1 MTNLEKI
8 TNRLNL
14 ETVESLKKMIKLLM
28 NDFRDGADIVFDIA
42 YEALRNKTDE
52 QDFIE
57 FNNII
62 YLYN

>member
-14 ETVESLKKMIKLLM
+14 ETAESLKKMIKLLM
-28 NDFRDGADIVFDIA
+28 NDFRDGADIVFDSA

-52 QDFIE
+52 QDFIQ

-62 YLYN
+62 YLYH

>member
-14 ETVESLKKMIKLLM
+14 ETAESLKKMIKLLM
-28 NDFRDGADIVFDIA
+28 SDFRDGADIVFDIA
-42 YEALRNKTDE
+42 YVALRNKTDE

-62 YLYN
+62 YLYY

>member
-14 ETVESLKKMIKLLM
+14 ETAESLKKMIKLLM

-52 QDFIE
+52 QDFIQ

-62 YLYN
+62 YLYH

>member
-14 ETVESLKKMIKLLM
+14 ETPESLKKMIKSLM

-42 YEALRNKTDE
+42 CETLRNKIDE

-57 FNNII
+57 FNKSIDI
-62 YLYN
+62 

>member
-14 ETVESLKKMIKLLM
+14 ETAESLKKMIKLLM

-52 QDFIE
+52 QDFIQ

-62 YLYN
+62 YLYY

>member
-14 ETVESLKKMIKLLM
+14 ETAESLKKMIKLLM
-28 NDFRDGADIVFDIA
+28 NDFRDGANIVFDIA

-62 YLYN
+62 YLYY

>member
-14 ETVESLKKMIKLLM
+14 ETAESLKKMIKLLM

-42 YEALRNKTDE
+42 NEALRNKTDE

>member
-52 QDFIE
+52 QDFIQ

-62 YLYN
+62 YLYY

>member
-1 MTNLEKI
+1 MEKLKAFKELLI
-8 TNRLNL
+8 ISYKILNL
-14 ETVESLKKMIKLLM
+14 LKLLM

-52 QDFIE
+52 QDFIQ

-62 YLYN
+62 YLYH

>member
-14 ETVESLKKMIKLLM
+14 ETAESLKKMIKLLM

-62 YLYN
+62 YLYY

>member
-14 ETVESLKKMIKLLM
+14 ETAESLKKMIKLLM

>member
-14 ETVESLKKMIKLLM
+14 ETAESLKKMIKLLM

-42 YEALRNKTDE
+42 YEVLRNKTDE
-52 QDFIE
+52 KDFIE

-62 YLYN
+62 YLYH